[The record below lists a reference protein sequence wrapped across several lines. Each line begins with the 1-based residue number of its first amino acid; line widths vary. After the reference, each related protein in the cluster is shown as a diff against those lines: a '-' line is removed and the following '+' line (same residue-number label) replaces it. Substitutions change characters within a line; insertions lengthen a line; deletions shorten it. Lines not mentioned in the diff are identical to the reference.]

1 MLSAKEVTLVYDTL
15 LSSPGMSDLVK
26 IHLSLSRKN
35 VLLLSK
41 VIEQG
46 LLGKEKG
53 TEYSLLQVMDQ
64 STFDELS
71 TLSGELL
78 QKGGLTSMN
87 EKLQSLSVKG
97 GTDGKLTDGK

>member
-15 LSSPGMSDLVK
+15 LSSPGMSDPVK

-64 STFDELS
+64 STIEELA

-78 QKGGLTSMN
+78 QKGGLTAMN

-97 GTDGKLTDGK
+97 GNDGK